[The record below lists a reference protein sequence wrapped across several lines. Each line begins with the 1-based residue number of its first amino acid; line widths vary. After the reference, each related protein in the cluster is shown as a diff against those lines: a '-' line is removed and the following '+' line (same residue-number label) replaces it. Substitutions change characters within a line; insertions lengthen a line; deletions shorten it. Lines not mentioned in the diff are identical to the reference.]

1 MRCDHALR
9 RTSVTLEEARR
20 PDVRVGAVL
29 LAGLVACGS
38 DAGQDSDRIG
48 TERVRRKRRT
58 TRTAGAAYG
67 RSSRTAERR
76 GRARRLP
83 DLPKI
88 FAPWDYVA
96 LGDSLAAG
104 VGADRGYVERYAARL
119 SADTG
124 IRVRVTN
131 LGISGQTSSQLL
143 DALRNDPSTRRS
155 VRSAEVITFNIGI
168 NDLGRAGDAY
178 NSGSCGGDD
187 GQRCLKVA
195 VERFEANWDGVTA
208 EILGLSSPG
217 GDRDPHAGPRLH
229 AAGRWGLRA
238 IRHRGE
244 RAHRRVRDQRRH
256 PLRPAT
262 PSRRRDEPRRCPPE
276 RRRLRANGRETA
288 SPRL

>member
-1 MRCDHALR
+1 M
-9 RTSVTLEEARR
+9 
-20 PDVRVGAVL
+20 
-29 LAGLVACGS
+29 
-38 DAGQDSDRIG
+38 
-48 TERVRRKRRT
+48 
-58 TRTAGAAYG
+58 
-67 RSSRTAERR
+67 
-76 GRARRLP
+76 
-83 DLPKI
+83 
-88 FAPWDYVA
+88 A

-143 DALRNDPSTRRS
+143 DALRNDPTTRRS

-195 VERFEANWDGVTA
+195 VERFKANWDGATA

-217 GDRDPHAGPRLH
+217 GAVIRTPGLGYTPQVGGVFRPYVAAVNEHIADSATSEGIPYVQLRLAEDGMNPDGVHPNAGGYALMAERLQALGYDPTSRPR
-229 AAGRWGLRA
+229 
-238 IRHRGE
+238 
-244 RAHRRVRDQRRH
+244 
-256 PLRPAT
+256 
-262 PSRRRDEPRRCPPE
+262 S
-276 RRRLRANGRETA
+276 
-288 SPRL
+288 